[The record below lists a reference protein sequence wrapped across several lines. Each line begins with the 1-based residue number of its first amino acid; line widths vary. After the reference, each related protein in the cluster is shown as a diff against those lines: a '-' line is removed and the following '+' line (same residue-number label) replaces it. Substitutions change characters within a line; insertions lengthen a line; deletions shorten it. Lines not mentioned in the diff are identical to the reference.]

1 VQGGR
6 RVTERLRGGGDEIA
20 GLDNSGATTCFSC
33 SDAETKK
40 PMRLAVAVE
49 QVGLPRLASLAIL
62 APKSKRIV
70 SARMVIG
77 EVLLAE

>member
-1 VQGGR
+1 
-6 RVTERLRGGGDEIA
+6 
-20 GLDNSGATTCFSC
+20 
-33 SDAETKK
+33 
-40 PMRLAVAVE
+40 MRLAVAVE